1 MTRLSSGTSLSE
13 GEQGVSA
20 YTEALLEQ
28 TAESLDELQRILGR
42 SEESRITAN
51 QHFATMNDKLSLLT
65 EQMKAEQQVL
75 LKVAGN
81 QKDITPLLEKIGTLS
96 EALVQPR
103 ESAMDDGTR
112 TNIRNIDNSLNR
124 LVTELASG
132 RDQMVKD
139 LRSEIKLL
147 SKTVA
152 ASSGRTDNT
161 D

>member
-1 MTRLSSGTSLSE
+1 
-13 GEQGVSA
+13 
-20 YTEALLEQ
+20 
-28 TAESLDELQRILGR
+28 
-42 SEESRITAN
+42 
-51 QHFATMNDKLSLLT
+51 
-65 EQMKAEQQVL
+65 MKAEQQVL

-81 QKDITPLLEKIGTLS
+81 QKDLTPLLEKIGTLS

-112 TNIRNIDNSLNR
+112 THIRNIDNSLNR